1 MIFMKRNVLIM
12 DSALFGMCSKW
23 NVPLNI
29 LFLECDQDIMYPFW
43 NVIKMKHAQNRMCPF
58 WNVLKTEFALFGMWS
73 KWNGLKMECVLIGMW
88 TKWNVLKKECDHL
101 CSNVQL
107 SERVIKIN
115 FISTFTQVSI
125 SSLNVDSLM
134 DPNRDEQ
141 TFQSNT

>member
-1 MIFMKRNVLIM
+1 MEC
-12 DSALFGMCSKW
+12 ALF
-23 NVPLNI
+23 
-29 LFLECDQDIMYPFW
+29 
-43 NVIKMKHAQNRMCPF
+43 
-58 WNVLKTEFALFGMWS
+58 
-73 KWNGLKMECVLIGMW
+73 GMW

-141 TFQSNT
+141 TFQSRNAGIPCRPLNETPIQADLLLNSKQSSNELLKNLDHSFHPLMNIHCKYIAYKKTQLFFV